1 MPSRLKRRGGTMQY
15 GLVAEDVTAVPI
27 ATLRR
32 PVRPICSQAHK
43 QLKMSAWLV
52 DNCLVSSSFDEQF
65 FARRSSL

>member
-1 MPSRLKRRGGTMQY
+1 VPSRLKRRGGTMQY

-43 QLKMSAWLV
+43 QLKMSAW
-52 DNCLVSSSFDEQF
+52 S
-65 FARRSSL
+65 